1 MVYTRISGDKIT
13 ENFWHQ
19 EKIKLRVEVGVIERR
34 GAYRRRHFEGW
45 NDLIPQIGTGRVEV
59 SLIPGESLL

>member
-19 EKIKLRVEVGVIERR
+19 EKIKLRVEVGVIEGR
-34 GAYRRRHFEGW
+34 GAYLRRHFEGW
-45 NDLIPQIGTGRVEV
+45 NDLIPQIGTGR
-59 SLIPGESLL
+59 I